1 VETADERDDDAD
13 MVKLWLRGD
22 DLGIARES
30 QTGFLA
36 DPQLHQALLTG
47 RNAAWAGKIDAMLK
61 DGATPFI
68 AVGAA
73 HVSGSDGLPTLLQSK
88 GWQVRR
94 IQ

>member
-1 VETADERDDDAD
+1 
-13 MVKLWLRGD
+13 
-22 DLGIARES
+22 
-30 QTGFLA
+30 
-36 DPQLHQALLTG
+36 
-47 RNAAWAGKIDAMLK
+47 MLK